1 VWAWVYGLLT
11 DGDRLRQLAAD
22 WLDLAG
28 GDDQEG
34 QKRELARREAAA
46 AAARKKL
53 TDGIANCIRLG
64 LDEEATSQAVGRL
77 QAELRELARS
87 RDELSRWLA
96 QADQRRSGADSLES
110 LATVARERLSKTPDL
125 EEQAWVFRLL
135 GLTVRVLDQGKVPQL
150 EIRGDPGSLAEA
162 LARNP
167 GEVAPRAG

>member
-1 VWAWVYGLLT
+1 MWAWVYGLLT

-110 LATVARERLSKTPDL
+110 PRSHASGSPRRPISKS
-125 EEQAWVFRLL
+125 R
-135 GLTVRVLDQGKVPQL
+135 
-150 EIRGDPGSLAEA
+150 RGCSGSSA
-162 LARNP
+162 
-167 GEVAPRAG
+167 